1 MKKLISLILINT
13 LLISC
18 TKTEYIEVDVK
29 PKLEIL
35 VTDINNNP
43 ISGANVSLFIT
54 EEDFNSK
61 QNLIKT
67 SKTNTYGKVLFQK
80 LDERIYF
87 LYINKNELNNYYEI
101 ITFSEPLRK
110 NEKRSISSI
119 IR

>member
-67 SKTNTYGKVLFQK
+67 SK
-80 LDERIYF
+80 
-87 LYINKNELNNYYEI
+87 
-101 ITFSEPLRK
+101 
-110 NEKRSISSI
+110 KRSPMKQTKMRDKYHTVKHSYG
-119 IR
+119 